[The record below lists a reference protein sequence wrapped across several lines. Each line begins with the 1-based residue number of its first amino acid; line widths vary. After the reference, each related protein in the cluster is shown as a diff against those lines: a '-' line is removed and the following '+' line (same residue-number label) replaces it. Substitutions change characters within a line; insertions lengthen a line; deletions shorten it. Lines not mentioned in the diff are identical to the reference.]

1 MAGRNQSTD
10 ARGSFAAGVAGVVK
24 ENETPRGKFLAK
36 ATVGGANRDM
46 QDMKTTPVWQ
56 ADVEAPHY
64 PALDTDLRVDVLVVG
79 GGITG
84 VTAAVM
90 LRRAG
95 RTVALIE
102 RGEIGGGET
111 GHTTAHITYATDT
124 RLTELVK
131 RFGRDHAQAA
141 WDAGHFAMEQIADI
155 VASEGIDCE
164 LQRVPGY
171 LTATGDAD
179 LHVQAK
185 ELEAEAALA
194 VELGFDAAYVE
205 SAPLLHRPAIRFA
218 NQLKFHPLKYHHA
231 LAQRIP
237 GDGSHIF
244 ERTEAGEFCAE
255 RGHVIA
261 NGHRIRFSYVVFAT
275 HLPLRGRT
283 SAISTALLQT
293 KLATYSTYAVGA
305 KLAGGQAPEAL
316 FWDTG
321 DPYLYLR
328 VDRRA
333 GGGYVILGGADH
345 KTGQE
350 ENTEKPYATLE
361 HALHKI
367 WPDAVID
374 HRWSGQVIESVDGLP
389 YVGETSELQ
398 FVATGFGGNGLT
410 FGTVAAIMARDR
422 VLGLRN
428 PWENLFSVERKEFSS
443 LWNYLKENKDYPYYL
458 AKSQLAGTAGDSIE
472 AVGCGEGKIL
482 RLYGQKVATY
492 RDEQGAVTTLNPI
505 CTHLGCTVTWNSAEK
520 TWDCPCHG
528 SRFTT
533 KGGVISGPAM
543 KPLANANVPVPTE
556 DASDVEA
563 DASNL
568 ATADDR

>member
-1 MAGRNQSTD
+1 
-10 ARGSFAAGVAGVVK
+10 
-24 ENETPRGKFLAK
+24 
-36 ATVGGANRDM
+36 
-46 QDMKTTPVWQ
+46 MKTTPVWR
-56 ADVEAPHY
+56 ADIEAPHF
-64 PALDTDLRVDVLVVG
+64 PTLSSDLRVDVLVIG

-90 LRRAG
+90 LKRAG
-95 RTVALIE
+95 RTVAVIE

-171 LTATGDAD
+171 LVAVEGGD
-179 LHVQAK
+179 LHAQAR

-194 VELGFDAAYVE
+194 AELGFDAAYVE
-205 SAPLLHRPAIRFA
+205 SAPLLQRPAIRFA
-218 NQLKFHPLKYHHA
+218 NQLKFHPLKYHFA

-244 ERTEAGEFCAE
+244 EKTEATEFCPE
-255 RGHVIA
+255 RGHIIA
-261 NGHRIRFSYVVFAT
+261 NGRRIRFNYLVLAT
-275 HLPLRGRT
+275 HVPLQGRN
-283 SAISTALLQT
+283 SALSTALLQS
-293 KLATYSTYAVGA
+293 KLAAYSTYAVGA
-305 KLAGGQAPEAL
+305 KLAGGHAPEAL

-333 GGGYVILGGADH
+333 GGDYVILGGADH

-350 ENTEKPYATLE
+350 EDTEKPYATLE
-361 HALHKI
+361 RTLHKI
-367 WPDAVID
+367 WPDAVIN

-389 YVGETSELQ
+389 FIGETAELQ

-410 FGTVAAIMARDR
+410 FGTLAAIMARDR

-428 PWENLFSVERKEFSS
+428 PWEDLFGVERKEFSS

-458 AKSQLAGTAGDSIE
+458 AKSEVAATAGDNLD
-472 AVGCGEGKIL
+472 AVERGEGKIL
-482 RLYGQKVATY
+482 RLYGQKVAAY
-492 RDEQGAVTTLNPI
+492 RDEHGAVTTLSPV
-505 CTHLGCTVTWNSAEK
+505 CTHLGCTVAWNSAEQ

-528 SRFTT
+528 SRFTA
-533 KGGVISGPAM
+533 KGEVMGGPAV
-543 KPLANANVPVPTE
+543 KPLANANVPLPIPDLV
-556 DASDVEA
+556 DVQA
-563 DASNL
+563 NTSNL
-568 ATADDR
+568 AVTSDV